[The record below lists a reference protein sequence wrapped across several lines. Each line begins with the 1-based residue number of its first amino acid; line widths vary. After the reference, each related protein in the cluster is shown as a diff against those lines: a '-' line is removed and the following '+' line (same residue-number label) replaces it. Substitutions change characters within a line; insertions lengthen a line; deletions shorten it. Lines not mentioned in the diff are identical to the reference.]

1 MSVFSARSKTDFPQV
16 LGSEQ
21 LLNSLQTM
29 WFCCCTVLG
38 KNLRL
43 IPGGVTTQ
51 VKEFEYIRV
60 WFTSEG
66 KLELARQIGVK
77 SVGVVVERSQLR
89 GA

>member
-1 MSVFSARSKTDFPQV
+1 M
-16 LGSEQ
+16 
-21 LLNSLQTM
+21 
-29 WFCCCTVLG
+29 
-38 KNLRL
+38 
-43 IPGGVTTQ
+43 
-51 VKEFEYIRV
+51 KEFEYIRV